1 MGVQIDQ
8 LPHDVKDCGGKKSLK
23 VFLQDDGTV
32 NGYCFRCAT
41 FVEHPYGE
49 GVDLTKLPKK
59 KVKSEEEIQQEILEV
74 STYPVVDVGTRK
86 LRATTLEVFGAK
98 VSMSEK
104 DGVTPTAIYWPVT
117 KDEKLTGYHVKV
129 LDKSLGSPFNLGDTR
144 DCDLLNWANAKSSG
158 AYRLIITEGPEDM
171 ASIHRIYEM
180 YGEKEYMP
188 AVTSLPHG
196 AASVKKVLTK
206 HLEDLK
212 RFKEVIFC
220 FDDDEAGERAVETG
234 RIILPKAKVAKLPTK
249 DANAALMEGKAQ
261 AAYKAL
267 AFNSHIPK
275 NTRIVMG
282 ATVHERAKEPP
293 TYGEFTWPFP
303 TLNKALRG
311 LRTKTTTYVGA
322 AVKMGKS
329 ELRNEIAAHL
339 MKNHDAKIF
348 MASPEEPN
356 EKTYKL
362 LAGKLASKFFHDPDK
377 PFDYEAF
384 EESGKILKEKLAL
397 VNVYQNLG
405 WDSLRQDMTEAA
417 NWGAKV
423 HFIDPITNLTNGVNS
438 GEANTMLQEV
448 SQEVATLAM
457 DLDIAVLMFCHLK
470 APDGNL
476 SSDQRAAKYK
486 AGKFIGLGNCPH
498 ELGGDVLSAQF
509 AGSRAM
515 MRSCNL
521 MLGLEGNKDPDL
533 DEEQRNVR
541 VLKVL
546 EDREFGTSVKVPLYW
561 NKETGRFTEM

>member
-1 MGVQIDQ
+1 MGIQIDQ
-8 LPHDVKDCGGKKSLK
+8 LPHSCGGKKSLK
-23 VFLQDDGTV
+23 VFLQDKDVV

-41 FVEHPYGE
+41 FVEHPYGKE
-49 GVDLTKLPKK
+49 VDVKNLPQKK
-59 KVKSEEEIQQEILEV
+59 PKTEEEIQMEIAEV
-74 STYPVVDVGTRK
+74 STYPTVDVEKRR
-86 LRATTLEVFGAK
+86 LRASTLEAFGAK
-98 VSMSEK
+98 VSMSEQ
-104 DGVTPTAIYWPVT
+104 DGTTPTAIYWPVT

-144 DCDLLNWANAKSSG
+144 DCDFLNWPSAKNSG

-171 ASIHRIYEM
+171 ASVHRIYEM
-180 YGEKEYMP
+180 HGDKDFQP
-188 AVTSLPHG
+188 AIVSLPHG
-196 AASVKKVLTK
+196 ASSVKKVLTK
-206 HLEDLK
+206 HAEDLK
-212 RFKEVIFC
+212 RFKEIVFC
-220 FDDDEAGERAVETG
+220 FDDDEAGEKAVETG
-234 RIILPKAKVAKLPTK
+234 RIICPRAKSVKLPTK
-249 DANAALMEGKAQ
+249 DANQALIEGKAK

-267 AFNSHIPK
+267 AFNTSIPK

-282 ATVHERAKEPP
+282 ATVHEKAKEPP

-311 LRTKTTTYVGA
+311 LHTKQTMYLGA
-322 AVKMGKS
+322 GVKMGKS

-339 MKNHDAKIF
+339 MKNGAKIF

-377 PFDYEAF
+377 EFDYEAF
-384 EESGKILKEKLAL
+384 EEAGKTLKEKLAL

-405 WDSLRQDMTEAA
+405 WDSLRQDMIEAA
-417 NWGAKV
+417 AWGARV

-448 SQEVATLAM
+448 AQEAAALAM

-470 APDGNL
+470 APEGNL

-486 AGKFIGLGNCPH
+486 SGKYIGLGNCPH

-509 AGSRAM
+509 AGSRSM

-521 MLGLEGNKDPDL
+521 MMGLEGNKDPDL
-533 DEEQRNVR
+533 DDEHRNIR

-561 NKETGRFTEM
+561 NKDTGRFTEMT

>member
-8 LPHDVKDCGGKKSLK
+8 LPHESCGGKRSLK
-23 VFLQDDGTV
+23 VFLQDDNIV

-41 FVEHPYGE
+41 FVEHPYGKD
-49 GVDLTKLPKK
+49 VDVGSLPKK
-59 KVKSEEEIQQEILEV
+59 TPKSEEDIQREIAEV
-74 STYPVVDVGTRK
+74 STYPVVDVESRR
-86 LRATTLEVFGAK
+86 LRASTLELFGAK

-117 KDEKLTGYHVKV
+117 KDEKHTGYHVKI

-144 DCDLLNWANAKSSG
+144 DCDFLNWNNAKNSG

-171 ASIHRIYEM
+171 ASVHRIYEM
-180 YGEKEYMP
+180 YGDKEFQP
-188 AVTSLPHG
+188 AVVSLPHG
-196 AASVKKVLTK
+196 ASSVKKVLTK

-220 FDDDEAGERAVETG
+220 FDDDEAGNRAVETG
-234 RIILPKAKVAKLPTK
+234 RIICPRAKSVKLPTK
-249 DANAALMEGKAQ
+249 DANQALIEGKAK

-267 AFNSHIPK
+267 AFNTAVPK
-275 NTRIVMG
+275 NTRIVLG
-282 ATVHERAKEPP
+282 DTVHEKAKEPP

-311 LRTKTTTYVGA
+311 LRTKQTIYLGA
-322 AVKMGKS
+322 GVKMGKS

-339 MKNHDAKIF
+339 MKNNDAKIF

-356 EKTYKL
+356 EHTYKL

-377 PFDYEAF
+377 PFDTKAFDEAG
-384 EESGKILKEKLAL
+384 EILKKKLAL

-405 WDSLRQDMTEAA
+405 WDSLRQDMIEAA
-417 NWGAKV
+417 NWGARI

-448 SQEVATLAM
+448 AQEMAALSM

-470 APDGNL
+470 APEGNL

-486 AGKFIGLGNCPH
+486 SGRFIGLGNCPH

-521 MLGLEGNKDPDL
+521 MLGLEGNKDPDI
-533 DEEQRNVR
+533 DEEQRNIR
-541 VLKVL
+541 MLKIL
-546 EDREFGTSVKVPLYW
+546 EDRQFGASIKVPIYW
-561 NKETGRFTEM
+561 NKDTGRFTEM